1 MTRPI
6 QATIHVDAMRHNLQV
21 LRQHAPDAR
30 VWAVVKANAYGH
42 GIERV
47 FEAARSADGLAVVDI
62 EEAKRLRDL
71 TWRGPILL
79 LQGAFEPR
87 DLEWC
92 SRLDLWHVVHKD
104 EQIDWLATHKT
115 QVGHR
120 GYLKL
125 NSGMNR
131 LGFRAQAFRAAW
143 SRLCAL
149 PQVEEVSL
157 MTHFADA
164 DRATGLAQPLS
175 TYMDA
180 SQGLM
185 GAHCV
190 ANSAATLGHLVTSN
204 LPADW
209 IRSGIALYGASPDF
223 PAHGIAH
230 WGLQP
235 VMTLRS
241 EIIATQTLSVGDT
254 VGYGSTFTAQE
265 PMRIGI
271 VACGYADGYPRHAQN
286 APVLVRGVRTQTVGR
301 ISMDM
306 LAVDLRP
313 LDAAGI
319 DVSLPETEVVLWG
332 RSECGAVL
340 PADEVAAASDTIAY
354 ELFCAL
360 NARVAVH
367 VSD

>member
-120 GYLKL
+120 VYLKL

-157 MTHFADA
+157 MT
-164 DRATGLAQPLS
+164 TSPMPIVPLA
-175 TYMDA
+175 
-180 SQGLM
+180 
-185 GAHCV
+185 
-190 ANSAATLGHLVTSN
+190 
-204 LPADW
+204 
-209 IRSGIALYGASPDF
+209 
-223 PAHGIAH
+223 
-230 WGLQP
+230 
-235 VMTLRS
+235 
-241 EIIATQTLSVGDT
+241 
-254 VGYGSTFTAQE
+254 
-265 PMRIGI
+265 
-271 VACGYADGYPRHAQN
+271 
-286 APVLVRGVRTQTVGR
+286 
-301 ISMDM
+301 
-306 LAVDLRP
+306 
-313 LDAAGI
+313 
-319 DVSLPETEVVLWG
+319 
-332 RSECGAVL
+332 
-340 PADEVAAASDTIAY
+340 
-354 ELFCAL
+354 
-360 NARVAVH
+360 
-367 VSD
+367 